1 MGGSIRA
8 SSQCNAVQTY
18 NPKVLMA
25 KLGKARGGR
34 HVSNYLYPSPW
45 EAKSEGLQIPA
56 TELESVSKQQNK
68 KRTVDLIQ
76 LLEGF
81 PSTSEILGV
90 IHSIAKLSV
99 EVQVHNACN
108 PTTLEVEAGRPR
120 SLRTSLAT

>member
-1 MGGSIRA
+1 MSVTTCIQA
-8 SSQCNAVQTY
+8 
-18 NPKVLMA
+18 
-25 KLGKARGGR
+25 LGRLNQKG
-34 HVSNYLYPSPW
+34 Y
-45 EAKSEGLQIPA
+45 KFQLQSWN
-56 TELESVSKQQNK
+56 LSQNK
-68 KRTVDLIQ
+68 ERTVDLIQ